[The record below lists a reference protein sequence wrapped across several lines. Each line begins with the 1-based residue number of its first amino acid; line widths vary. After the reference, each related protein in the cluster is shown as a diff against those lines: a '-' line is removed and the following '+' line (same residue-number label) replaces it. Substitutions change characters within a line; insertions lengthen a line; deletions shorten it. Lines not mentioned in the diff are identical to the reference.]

1 MGRNSTPT
9 PSRLRLDTSPPCDG
23 GEEGR
28 GARGR
33 PFLSPGQGERWFA
46 QQTGVGVLA
55 SLNDV
60 DPENT

>member
-9 PSRLRLDTSPPCDG
+9 PSRLRLDTSPPFDG

-28 GARGR
+28 DARGR
-33 PFLSPGQGERWFA
+33 LFLSPGQGERWFA
-46 QQTGVGVLA
+46 QQTGVGVIA

-60 DPENT
+60 DPENS